1 MYHYILLMVKSPVTL
16 PYPYKS
22 DLIIENDHVSF
33 QGEIIAVFNQ
43 PVSKIIALLKLV
55 R

>member
-22 DLIIENDHVSF
+22 DLIIENDHVRF
-33 QGEIIAVFNQ
+33 HGEIIAVFNQ
-43 PVSKIIALLKLV
+43 PVCKIIALLKLV

>member
-22 DLIIENDHVSF
+22 DLIIENDHVRF
-33 QGEIIAVFNQ
+33 QGKIIAVFNQ